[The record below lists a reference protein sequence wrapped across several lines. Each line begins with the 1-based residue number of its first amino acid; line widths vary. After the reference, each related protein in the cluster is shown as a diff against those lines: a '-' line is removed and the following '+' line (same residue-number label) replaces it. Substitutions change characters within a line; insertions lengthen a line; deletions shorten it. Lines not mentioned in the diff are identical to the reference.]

1 MHSLCTVVKMF
12 EMFCFLPQGLLFA
25 IWSTSH
31 VWYYYIYDCV
41 RALFMAGVQNKELKL
56 LIPRKWAL
64 CLFHSDTYNYF
75 YFLPLPWCHTIN
87 SPWTKS
93 IWYLIVLYLWLTNSQ
108 RNIRNKIKGFAPC
121 LLYCS
126 DTHEHHYQQL
136 LRVVTKLN
144 HVRCGKDWTKSHFT
158 TWKSLQKT

>member
-1 MHSLCTVVKMF
+1 MR
-12 EMFCFLPQGLLFA
+12 CFAFYHKAYFLLFEVLPVFD
-25 IWSTSH
+25 IITFMIVH
-31 VWYYYIYDCV
+31 EL
-41 RALFMAGVQNKELKL
+41 LFMAGVQNKELKL

-93 IWYLIVLYLWLTNSQ
+93 IWYLIVFYLWLTNSQ